1 MKGEV
6 PMFRQ
11 VRRLT
16 VRRARVGVAIVSAL
30 TITAAAM
37 ALTSTGSAV
46 ASSTAT
52 AAASH
57 ACGFSAP
64 VGPTNPGGIYKTLS
78 ASLKAVYS
86 SDPGALNASPWAHS
100 KPVKGPWKIGYI
112 AFAITNP
119 YNQHVLDG
127 LKSQFAKAKAKGL
140 VSGSLVTN
148 IPATIAASTPEQEI
162 AAVQQM
168 VRQGIN
174 AIIME
179 PIAGAPLVPA
189 IDAAGKA
196 GVPVILTDI
205 PLPQTKYGVVVWSQ
219 NQTAADAG
227 ALGLIQKGSL
237 LIVRGLAGNPNDV
250 VLYDQKIA
258 DLKYCPNI
266 KLAASIYGNW
276 DNGSAKTAVSQYLA
290 AHPEGVS
297 GVLQDGG
304 MMAGTIDAFQ
314 SSGKTV
320 PVISDGECQGGDLS
334 WWLAHK
340 ATYKT
345 VGGCF
350 NGYQGAYVFMNTALR
365 ILAGDGPKLQTLEI
379 PAPIVTNANIAKYGT
394 PGLPLTSP
402 LEQGGPVTAWCTDTC
417 LNAYFNKAGTPGGL

>member
-1 MKGEV
+1 MSQERKRI
-6 PMFRQ
+6 MARRFRA
-11 VRRLT
+11 VI
-16 VRRARVGVAIVSAL
+16 AVGATGAVAA
-30 TITAAAM
+30 TM
-37 ALTSTGSAV
+37 ALAGTGSAAAKS
-46 ASSTAT
+46 AS
-52 AAASH
+52 AAAAH
-57 ACGFSAP
+57 ACGYSAP
-64 VGPTNPGGIYKTLS
+64 VGPANPTGIYKTMTPPLR
-78 ASLKAVYS
+78 AVYS

-112 AFAITNP
+112 AFAVTNP
-119 YNQHVLDG
+119 YNQHVVDG
-127 LKSQFAKAKAKGL
+127 LKSQFAAAKKKGL
-140 VSGSLVTN
+140 VTGSLVTN

-162 AAVQQM
+162 AAIQQM

-179 PIAGAPLVPA
+179 PIAGAPVVPA

-227 ALGLIQKGSL
+227 ALKVISQKGGGNL

-250 VLYDQKIA
+250 VLYNQKIA
-258 DLKYCPNI
+258 DLKYCPDI

-290 AHPEGVS
+290 AHPQGVD

-314 SSGKTV
+314 SAGLKV
-320 PVISDGECQGGDLS
+320 PPIADDQCQGGDLS

-340 ATYKT
+340 DTYT
-345 VGGCF
+345 TFGACF
-350 NGYQGAYVFMNTALR
+350 NGKQGAYVYFNTALR
-365 ILAGDGPKLQTLEI
+365 ILAGNGPKYQTLEI
-379 PAPIVTNANIAKYGT
+379 PAPTVTNANLAQFAK
-394 PGLPLTSP
+394 PGLPLTTA
-402 LEQGGPVTAWCTDTC
+402 LEQGGPITAWCTDTC
-417 LNAYFNKAGTPGGL
+417 LNAYFNKPGTPGGL

>member
-1 MKGEV
+1 
-6 PMFRQ
+6 MFKQ

-46 ASSTAT
+46 ASSTA
-52 AAASH
+52 AATH
-57 ACGFSAP
+57 ACGYSAR
-64 VGPTNPGGIYKTLS
+64 VGPTNPNGIYTSLTP
-78 ASLKAVYS
+78 ALKAVYA

-162 AAVQQM
+162 AAIQQM
-168 VRQGIN
+168 VRQGVN

-179 PIAGAPLVPA
+179 PIAGAPVVPA

-219 NQTAADAG
+219 NQYVADAA
-227 ALGLIQKGSL
+227 ALGLIAKGNI

-250 VLYDQKIA
+250 VLYNQKIA

-266 KLAASIYGNW
+266 KVAASIYGDWANA
-276 DNGSAKTAVSQYLA
+276 SAKTAVSQYLA
-290 AHPEGVS
+290 AHPEGVN

-314 SSGKTV
+314 SAGKPV
-320 PVISDGECQGGDLS
+320 PVISDGECQAGDLS

-379 PAPIVTNANIAKYGT
+379 PAATVTNANLSKFAT
-394 PGLPLTSP
+394 PGLPLTTP
-402 LEQGGPVTAWCTDTC
+402 LEQGGPITAWCTDTC
-417 LNAYFNKAGTPGGL
+417 LNAYFNKPGTPGGL

>member
-1 MKGEV
+1 MSKERKRV
-6 PMFRQ
+6 MA
-11 VRRLT
+11 
-16 VRRARVGVAIVSAL
+16 RRARVMIAVGATAAVAATVAI
-30 TITAAAM
+30 TG
-37 ALTSTGSAV
+37 TGSAV
-46 ASSTAT
+46 AKTAKL
-52 AAASH
+52 AAAH

-64 VGPTNPGGIYKTLS
+64 VGPANPSGIYKTLS
-78 ASLKAVYS
+78 PALKAVYS
-86 SDPGALNASPWAHS
+86 SDPGALIASPWAHS

-112 AFAITNP
+112 AFAATNP
-119 YNQHVLDG
+119 YNLHVIAG
-127 LKSQFAKAKAKGL
+127 LKSQFAAAKKKGL
-140 VSGSLVTN
+140 VTGSLEVN

-162 AAVQQM
+162 SAVQQM

-205 PLPQTKYGVVVWSQ
+205 PLPQAKYGVVVWSQ

-227 ALGLIQKGSL
+227 ALGLIAKGNI

-250 VLYDQKIA
+250 ALYNQKIA

-266 KLAASIYGNW
+266 KVAASIYGDW
-276 DNGSAKTAVSQYLA
+276 DNASAKTAVSQYLA
-290 AHPEGVS
+290 AHPGGLD

-314 SSGKTV
+314 SAGQKV

-334 WWLAHK
+334 WWLANK

-350 NGYQGAYVFMNTALR
+350 NGYQGAYVFFNTALR
-365 ILAGDGPKLQTLEI
+365 ILAGDGPKYQTLEI
-379 PAPIVTNANIAKYGT
+379 PAPIVTNANIATYAT

-402 LEQGGPVTAWCTDTC
+402 LEQGGPLTVWCSDTC
-417 LNAYFNKAGTPGGL
+417 LNAYFNKKGTPGGL

>member
-1 MKGEV
+1 MSQERKRI
-6 PMFRQ
+6 M
-11 VRRLT
+11 VRRF
-16 VRRARVGVAIVSAL
+16 RAVVAVGAAGAVAA
-30 TITAAAM
+30 TM
-37 ALTSTGSAV
+37 ALAGTGSAV
-46 ASSTAT
+46 AKSAR
-52 AAASH
+52 AAAAH
-57 ACGFSAP
+57 PCGYSVP
-64 VGPTNPGGIYKTLS
+64 VGPANPSG
-78 ASLKAVYS
+78 VYS
-86 SDPGALNASPWAHS
+86 TMTPALKSVYASDPGAVNASPWAHS

-127 LKSQFAKAKAKGL
+127 LKAQFAKAKAKGL

-162 AAVQQM
+162 AAIQQM

-174 AIIME
+174 LIIME
-179 PIAGAPLVPA
+179 PIAGDPVVPA

-219 NQTAADAG
+219 NQYLADAG
-227 ALGLIQKGSL
+227 TLGLIKKGNL

-250 VLYDQKIA
+250 VLYNQKIA

-266 KLAASIYGNW
+266 KVAASIYGNW

-290 AHPEGVS
+290 AHPQSVD

-304 MMAGTIDAFQ
+304 MMAGAIEAFQ
-314 SSGKTV
+314 AAGLKV
-320 PVISDGECQGGDLS
+320 PPIADDECQGGDLS

-340 ATYKT
+340 STYKT
-345 VGGCF
+345 FGGCF
-350 NGYQGAYVFMNTALR
+350 NGYQGAYVFFNTALR
-365 ILAGDGPKLQTLEI
+365 ILAGDGPKYQTLEI
-379 PAPIVTNANIAKYGT
+379 PAPYVTNANIAKYAT

-402 LEQGGPVTAWCTDTC
+402 NEQGGPSTVWCSDKC
-417 LNAYFNKAGTPGGL
+417 LNAYFNKPGTPGGL

>member
-1 MKGEV
+1 
-6 PMFRQ
+6 MFKTVKRFTA
-11 VRRLT
+11 RRG
-16 VRRARVGVAIVSAL
+16 RAVAAIGVTAI
-30 TITAAAM
+30 AAGSLM
-37 ALTSTGSAV
+37 ALTATGSAV
-46 ASSTAT
+46 AKSATT
-52 AAASH
+52 AATH
-57 ACGFSAP
+57 PCGYSAP
-64 VGPTNPGGIYKTLS
+64 VGPANPSGIYK
-78 ASLKAVYS
+78 SLTPALQKVYS
-86 SDPGALNASPWAHS
+86 SDPGPLNASPWAHS

-140 VSGSLVTN
+140 VTGSLITN
-148 IPATIAASTPEQEI
+148 IPASITASTPEQEI

-168 VRQGIN
+168 VRQGVN
-174 AIIME
+174 AIIFE

-205 PLPQTKYGVVVWSQ
+205 PLPQAKYGVVVWSQ
-219 NQTAADAG
+219 NQIEADAG
-227 ALGLIQKGSL
+227 ALGLIKKGNL

-266 KLAASIYGNW
+266 KVAASIYGDWANA
-276 DNGSAKTAVSQYLA
+276 SAKTAVSQYLA
-290 AHPEGVS
+290 AHPQGVD

-304 MMAGTIDAFQ
+304 MAAGTIEAFQ
-314 SSGKTV
+314 DEGKPV

-340 ATYKT
+340 STYKT

-350 NGYQGAYVFMNTALR
+350 NGYQGGYVYFNTALR
-365 ILAGDGPKLQTLEI
+365 ILAGDGPKYQTLEI
-379 PAPIVTNANIAKYGT
+379 PAPTITNANIAKYAQ

-402 LEQGGPVTAWCTDTC
+402 DEQGGPITTWCSDTC

>member
-1 MKGEV
+1 
-6 PMFRQ
+6 MFRQ
-11 VRRLT
+11 LRRLT
-16 VRRARVGVAIVSAL
+16 VRRARVGVAIASAL
-30 TITAAAM
+30 VVTAAAM
-37 ALTSTGSAV
+37 ALTSAGSAV
-46 ASSTAT
+46 ASSQV
-52 AAASH
+52 AAAH
-57 ACGFSAP
+57 ACGYSAP
-64 VGPTNPGGIYKTLS
+64 VGPANPGGVYASLS
-78 ASLKAVYS
+78 AKLKAVYS
-86 SDPGALNASPWAHS
+86 SDPGALNPSPWAHS

-127 LKSQFAKAKAKGL
+127 LKSQFAKAKAKGI
-140 VSGSLVTN
+140 VKGSLVTN

-168 VRQGIN
+168 VRQGVN

-179 PIAGAPLVPA
+179 PIAGDPVVPA

-219 NQTAADAG
+219 NQYQADAG
-227 ALGLIQKGSL
+227 TVGLIQKGNL

-266 KLAASIYGNW
+266 KVAASIYGNW

-290 AHPEGVS
+290 AHPGGVD

-314 SSGKTV
+314 SAGVKV
-320 PVISDGECQGGDLS
+320 PPISDGECQAGDLS

-340 ATYKT
+340 STYKAF
-345 VGGCF
+345 GGCF
-350 NGYQGAYVFMNTALR
+350 NGYQGAYVFFNTALR
-365 ILAGDGPKLQTLEI
+365 ILAGNGPKLQTLEI
-379 PAPIVTNANIAKYGT
+379 PAPFVTNANVAKFAT
-394 PGLPLTSP
+394 PGLPLTTP
-402 LEQGGPVTAWCTDTC
+402 LEQGGPITVWCTDTC
-417 LNAYFNKAGTPGGL
+417 LNAYFNKPGTPGGL

>member
-1 MKGEV
+1 MYAPRKL
-6 PMFRQ
+6 F
-11 VRRLT
+11 
-16 VRRARVGVAIVSAL
+16 RARRTRALVAVAGALAL
-30 TITAAAM
+30 TAPVMALSTAGSSVASAAAQ
-37 ALTSTGSAV
+37 
-46 ASSTAT
+46 
-52 AAASH
+52 
-57 ACGFSAP
+57 ACGYSAP
-64 VGPTNPGGIYKTLS
+64 VGPANPSGVYSTLS

-86 SDPGALNASPWAHS
+86 SDPGALNPSPWAHS

-140 VSGSLVTN
+140 VTGSLVTN
-148 IPATIAASTPEQEI
+148 IPATMTASTPEQEI

-205 PLPQTKYGVVVWSQ
+205 PLPETKYGVVVWSQ
-219 NQTAADAG
+219 NQYKADAG
-227 ALGLIQKGSL
+227 TLGLIQKGNI

-250 VLYDQKIA
+250 DLYQQKID

-266 KLAASIYGNW
+266 KVAATIYGNW
-276 DNGSAKTAVSQYLA
+276 DNASAKTAVSQYLA
-290 AHPEGVS
+290 AHPSGLA

-304 MMAGTIDAFQ
+304 MMAGTIEAFQ
-314 SSGKTV
+314 AAGMKV
-320 PVISDGECQGGDLS
+320 PPIADDECQGGDLA

-340 ATYKT
+340 STYKT
-345 VGGCF
+345 FGGCF
-350 NGYQGAYVFMNTALR
+350 NGYQGAYVFFNTALR
-365 ILAGDGPKLQTLEI
+365 ILAGNGPKLQTIEI
-379 PAPIVTNANIAKYGT
+379 PAPYVSNANIAKFAT

-402 LEQGGPVTAWCTDTC
+402 LEQGGPITAWCTNKC
-417 LNAYFNKAGTPGGL
+417 LNAYFNKPGTPGGL

>member
-1 MKGEV
+1 MI
-6 PMFRQ
+6 
-11 VRRLT
+11 
-16 VRRARVGVAIVSAL
+16 AVGATAAVAATVAI
-30 TITAAAM
+30 TG
-37 ALTSTGSAV
+37 TGSAV
-46 ASSTAT
+46 AKTAKL
-52 AAASH
+52 AAAH

-64 VGPTNPGGIYKTLS
+64 VGPANPSGIYKTLS
-78 ASLKAVYS
+78 PALKAVYS
-86 SDPGALNASPWAHS
+86 SDPGALDASPWAHS

-112 AFAITNP
+112 AFAATNP
-119 YNQHVLDG
+119 YNLHVIAG

-140 VSGSLVTN
+140 VTGSLVTN
-148 IPATIAASTPEQEI
+148 IPATITASTPEQEI

-205 PLPQTKYGVVVWSQ
+205 PLPQAKYGVVVWSQ

-227 ALGLIQKGSL
+227 ALGLIQKGNI

-266 KLAASIYGNW
+266 KVAASIYGDW
-276 DNGSAKTAVSQYLA
+276 DNASAKTAVSQYLA
-290 AHPEGVS
+290 AHPGGLD

-314 SSGKTV
+314 SAGQKV

-334 WWLAHK
+334 WWLANK
-340 ATYKT
+340 SSYKT

-350 NGYQGAYVFMNTALR
+350 NGYQGAYVFFNTALR
-365 ILAGDGPKLQTLEI
+365 ILAGDGPKYQTLEI
-379 PAPIVTNANIAKYGT
+379 PAPIVTSANISTFAT

-402 LEQGGPVTAWCTDTC
+402 LEQGGPITAWCTDAC
-417 LNAYFNKAGTPGGL
+417 LNAYFNKKGTPGGL

>member
-1 MKGEV
+1 MSQERKRT
-6 PMFRQ
+6 MA
-11 VRRLT
+11 
-16 VRRARVGVAIVSAL
+16 RRARAVVALGA
-30 TITAAAM
+30 TAAVATTM
-37 ALTSTGSAV
+37 ALAGTGSAV
-46 ASSTAT
+46 AKSARV
-52 AAASH
+52 AAAH
-57 ACGFSAP
+57 ACGYSAP
-64 VGPTNPGGIYKTLS
+64 VGPANPNGIYKTMTP
-78 ASLKAVYS
+78 ALKAVYS
-86 SDPGALNASPWAHS
+86 SDPGAITASPWAHS

-127 LKSQFAKAKAKGL
+127 LKAQFAKAKKKGL
-140 VSGSLVTN
+140 VTGSLVTN

-162 AAVQQM
+162 AAIQQM

-179 PIAGAPLVPA
+179 PIAGDPVVPA
-189 IDAAGKA
+189 IEAAGKA

-205 PLPQTKYGVVVWSQ
+205 PLPQSKHGVVVWSQ

-227 ALGLIQKGSL
+227 ALKVMSQKGGGNL

-250 VLYDQKIA
+250 VLYNQKIA

-266 KLAASIYGNW
+266 TLAASIYGNW

-290 AHPEGVS
+290 AHPASVQ

-314 SSGKTV
+314 SAGLTV
-320 PVISDGECQGGDLS
+320 PPISDGECQGGDLS

-340 ATYKT
+340 ATYQT

-350 NGYQGAYVFMNTALR
+350 NGYQGAYVFFNTALR
-365 ILAGDGPKLQTLEI
+365 ILAGNGPKYQTLEI
-379 PAPIVTNANIAKYGT
+379 PAPVVTNANIAKYAT

-402 LEQGGPVTAWCTDTC
+402 LEQGGPVTVWCSSKC
-417 LNAYFNKAGTPGGL
+417 LDAYFNKSGTPGGL

>member
-1 MKGEV
+1 MYTPFK
-6 PMFRQ
+6 
-11 VRRLT
+11 RLT
-16 VRRARVGVAIVSAL
+16 ARRARAVIAVGA
-30 TITAAAM
+30 TAAVAATM
-37 ALTSTGSAV
+37 ALASTGSAV
-46 ASSTAT
+46 ASSTA
-52 AAASH
+52 AAAH
-57 ACGFSAP
+57 ACGYSAP
-64 VGPTNPGGIYKTLS
+64 VGPTNPGGIYSTLS
-78 ASLKAVYS
+78 AKLKAVYS

-119 YNQHVLDG
+119 YNQHVLNG

-140 VSGSLVTN
+140 VTGSLVTN

-179 PIAGAPLVPA
+179 PIAGAPVVPA

-205 PLPQTKYGVVVWSQ
+205 PLPETKYGVVVWSQ

-227 ALGLIQKGSL
+227 ALKILGKGNL

-266 KLAASIYGNW
+266 TLAASIYGNW

-290 AHPEGVS
+290 AHPQGID

-340 ATYKT
+340 SSYST

-350 NGYQGAYVFMNTALR
+350 NGYQGAYVFFNTALR

-379 PAPIVTNANIAKYGT
+379 PAPIVTNANIAKFAT

-402 LEQGGPVTAWCTDTC
+402 LEQGGPITAWCTNTC
-417 LNAYFNKAGTPGGL
+417 LNAYFNKPGTPGGL

>member
-1 MKGEV
+1 M
-6 PMFRQ
+6 
-11 VRRLT
+11 
-16 VRRARVGVAIVSAL
+16 
-30 TITAAAM
+30 AAA
-37 ALTSTGSAV
+37 
-46 ASSTAT
+46 
-52 AAASH
+52 H
-57 ACGFSAP
+57 ACGYSAP
-64 VGPTNPGGIYKTLS
+64 VGPANPGGIYKTLTS
-78 ASLKAVYS
+78 TLKAVYS

-227 ALGLIQKGSL
+227 ALKVVSQKG
-237 LIVRGLAGNPNDV
+237 
-250 VLYDQKIA
+250 
-258 DLKYCPNI
+258 
-266 KLAASIYGNW
+266 
-276 DNGSAKTAVSQYLA
+276 
-290 AHPEGVS
+290 
-297 GVLQDGG
+297 
-304 MMAGTIDAFQ
+304 
-314 SSGKTV
+314 
-320 PVISDGECQGGDLS
+320 
-334 WWLAHK
+334 
-340 ATYKT
+340 AT
-345 VGGCF
+345 C
-350 NGYQGAYVFMNTALR
+350 
-365 ILAGDGPKLQTLEI
+365 
-379 PAPIVTNANIAKYGT
+379 
-394 PGLPLTSP
+394 
-402 LEQGGPVTAWCTDTC
+402 
-417 LNAYFNKAGTPGGL
+417 